1 MTEQNTTV
9 RKVALITGAGT
20 GVGAATALLLAQKGY
35 NILVNYSRSETEA
48 RQSQAACQLA
58 GADTVLVQGDVAQEA
73 DCIALAAA
81 AIARWGRID
90 VLVNN
95 AGISNFAGVA
105 NWDALDMA
113 VFPRIYAVNTVGSF
127 QMVKACVQ
135 ALKATRGCVVNVSS
149 MAGISGVGSSVPYIM
164 SKGAL
169 NALTLHLA
177 KQLAPEIRV
186 NAVCPGLITSR
197 WFVDGVGQA
206 NFEKIK
212 ATSEA
217 MAPLQT
223 ASSPEDVADAIVWL
237 VTGARTVTGD
247 LLKVDAGV
255 HLGARR

>member
-1 MTEQNTTV
+1 MAELNTTE

-20 GVGAATALLLAQKGY
+20 GVGAATALMLAQKGY

-48 RQSQAACQLA
+48 RQSEAACRAA
-58 GADTVLVQGDVAQEA
+58 GADTLLMQGDVAQEA
-73 DCIALAAA
+73 DCKALAAA
-81 AIARWGRID
+81 ALARWGRVD
-90 VLVNN
+90 ALVNN

-105 NWDALDMA
+105 NWDALDMD
-113 VFPRIYAVNTVGSF
+113 VFQRIYAVNTVGSF

-135 ALKATRGCVVNVSS
+135 ALKAARGCVVNVSS

-169 NALTLHLA
+169 NSLTLHLA

-197 WFVDGVGQA
+197 WFVDGVGQE
-206 NFEKIK
+206 NFEKIR
-212 ATSEA
+212 ATSES

-223 ASSPEDVADAIVWL
+223 ASSPQDVADAIVWL

-255 HLGARR
+255 HLGPRR

>member
-1 MTEQNTTV
+1 MAEPNTTV

-20 GVGAATALLLAQKGY
+20 GVGAATALMLAQRGY
-35 NILVNYSRSETEA
+35 NILVNYSRSEAQA
-48 RQSQAACQLA
+48 RQSEAACRAA
-58 GADTVLVQGDVAQEA
+58 GGDTLLMQGDVAQDA
-73 DCIALAAA
+73 DCVALAAA
-81 AIARWGRID
+81 AAARWGRID

-95 AGISNFAGVA
+95 AGVSNFAGVA
-105 NWDALDMA
+105 NWDALDMDI
-113 VFPRIYAVNTVGSF
+113 FQRIYAVNTVGAF
-127 QMVKACVQ
+127 QMVKACVKH
-135 ALKATRGCVVNVSS
+135 LKEARGSVVNVSS

-169 NALTLHLA
+169 NTLTLHLA

-197 WFVDGVGQA
+197 WFVEGVGQE
-206 NFEKIK
+206 NFEKIR
-212 ATSEA
+212 ASSEQ

-255 HLGARR
+255 HLGPRR